1 MKITKS
7 QLRQIIKEE
16 LELNEAYMHGGT
28 PDAREIVNTY
38 INDLMRIVELA
49 DREDFQYQPGEK
61 EGAIGQLQALADI
74 IKERL

>member
-7 QLRQIIKEE
+7 QLRRIIKEE
-16 LELNEAYMHGGT
+16 LKINEAHMFGGAS
-28 PDAREIVNTY
+28 DAQEVVNTY

-49 DREDFQYQPGEK
+49 DREDFQYRPGEK